1 MMKTQSKTNS
11 VRSFSFLLTSIVII
25 FNFTIL
31 VSGCSTLSKRKHY
44 NSEIGNRIVNIAAKY
59 KGTPYKYG
67 GTTPDGFDCSGYTS
81 YVYKKT
87 GITIPRTARLQYN
100 SGRSVAKSDLKKG
113 DLVFFMRW
121 PLIGII
127 LPPNHVGIYVGN
139 NKFIH
144 APSSGGKIKYD
155 SLSNSYWENHFKGAR
170 DLTGTR

>member
-11 VRSFSFLLTSIVII
+11 VRSFSFLLT
-25 FNFTIL
+25 IL
-31 VSGCSTLSKRKHY
+31 LSGCSTLSKRKHY
-44 NSEIGNRIVNIAAKY
+44 NPEIGNRIVNIAAKY

-67 GTTPDGFDCSGYTS
+67 GTTPDGFDCAGYTS

-87 GITIPRTARLQYN
+87 GIIIPRTARLQYN
-100 SGRSVAKSDLKKG
+100 SGRSVAKSDFKKG
-113 DLVFFMRW
+113 ALVFFMRW
-121 PLIGII
+121 PLIGMI
-127 LPPNHVGIYVGN
+127 LSPSHVGIYVGN

-155 SLSNSYWENHFKGAR
+155 SLSNSYWKNHFKGAR